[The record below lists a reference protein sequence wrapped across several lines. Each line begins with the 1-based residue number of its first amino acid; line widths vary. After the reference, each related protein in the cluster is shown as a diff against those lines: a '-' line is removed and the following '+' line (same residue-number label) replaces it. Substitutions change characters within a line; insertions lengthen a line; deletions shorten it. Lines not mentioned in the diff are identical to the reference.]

1 MIPRSIGTLQT
12 DIQSLQSGDIQSV
25 QTDLSHVQ
33 TDLSTLSGLGA
44 TPDTNASPAIATGNQ
59 ALKSAANAIIWANQN
74 GNSIDS
80 QAHALATT
88 ADSFANSHGC

>member
-1 MIPRSIGTLQT
+1 MRNPSRQEHQRAGPGLP
-12 DIQSLQSGDIQSV
+12 GPVQSV
-25 QTDLSHVQ
+25 QTDLSNVRS
-33 TDLSTLSGLGA
+33 DLGTLSGLGA

-74 GNSIDS
+74 GNAIDG